1 MFSPS
6 KSSCNEPLTIFR
18 LALPDTDGSDD
29 DDAELANLVRSLLK
43 DAAQTPPY

>member
-6 KSSCNEPLTIFR
+6 KSSCNEALTIFR
-18 LALPDTDGSDD
+18 LALPGNDVSD
-29 DDAELANLVRSLLK
+29 DDAELVNFVRSLLK